1 MTPKYHER
9 IALYPGTFDPFTIG
23 HMSIIDRGLE
33 LFDRIIVAVG
43 INDSKRCYR
52 PTPERVEHIK
62 SVLRDKPRVEVTSY
76 DGLTVDVAREH
87 GAHFILRGVRT
98 VADYEYE
105 RNLAYANR
113 RISGIETV
121 LLYTLP
127 ELQYVSSTMVRDLDR
142 CGYDI
147 RPFVPKAPAI
157 EQSDRE
163 THYNK

>member
-1 MTPKYHER
+1 MTHKSLER
-9 IALYPGTFDPFTIG
+9 IAIYPGTFDPFTIG
-23 HMSIIDRGLE
+23 HLSIVERGLQI
-33 LFDRIIVAVG
+33 FDKIIIAVG
-43 INDSKRCYR
+43 INDAKRCYK
-52 PTPERVEHIK
+52 PTEVRVRHIK
-62 SVLRDKPRVEVTSY
+62 KAMAREPRVEVVSY
-76 DGLTVDVAREH
+76 DGLTVDIARRH
-87 GAHFILRGVRT
+87 NAGFILRGVRT

-147 RPFVPKAPAI
+147 SQFVP
-157 EQSDRE
+157 ESE
-163 THYNK
+163 SL

>member
-1 MTPKYHER
+1 MTHKSLER

-23 HMSIIDRGLE
+23 HKSIVERGL
-33 LFDRIIVAVG
+33 LIFDKIIIAVG
-43 INDSKRCYR
+43 INDAKRCYK
-52 PTPERVEHIK
+52 PTEARVRHIK
-62 SVLRDKPRVEVTSY
+62 SVMAGEPRVEVTSY

-87 GAHFILRGVRT
+87 GAQFILRGVRT

-127 ELQYVSSTMVRDLDR
+127 ELQYISSTMVRDLDR

-147 RPFVPKAPAI
+147 SQFVPNSNDI
-157 EQSDRE
+157 
-163 THYNK
+163 

>member
-1 MTPKYHER
+1 MTHKSLER
-9 IALYPGTFDPFTIG
+9 IAIYPGTFDPFTIG
-23 HMSIIDRGLE
+23 HLSIVERGLQI
-33 LFDRIIVAVG
+33 FDKIIIAVG
-43 INDSKRCYR
+43 INDAKRCYK
-52 PTPERVEHIK
+52 PTEVRVRHIK
-62 SVLRDKPRVEVTSY
+62 KAMASEPRVEVVSY
-76 DGLTVDVAREH
+76 DGLTVDIARKH
-87 GAHFILRGVRT
+87 NAGFILRGVRT

-147 RPFVPKAPAI
+147 SQFVP
-157 EQSDRE
+157 ESE
-163 THYNK
+163 SL

>member
-1 MTPKYHER
+1 MTHKSHER
-9 IALYPGTFDPFTIG
+9 IAIYPGTFDPFTIG
-23 HMSIIDRGLE
+23 HQSIVERGLR
-33 LFDRIIVAVG
+33 LFDKIIIAVG

-52 PTPERVEHIK
+52 PTAERVSQIATVMADE
-62 SVLRDKPRVEVTSY
+62 PRVEVISY
-76 DGLTVDVAREH
+76 DGLTVDVARNC
-87 GAHFILRGVRT
+87 GAEFILRGVRT

-113 RISGIETV
+113 QISGIETV

-147 RPFVPKAPAI
+147 SQFVPDG
-157 EQSDRE
+157 EQPK
-163 THYNK
+163 H

>member
-1 MTPKYHER
+1 MTHRYHER
-9 IALYPGTFDPFTIG
+9 IAIYPGTFDPFTIG
-23 HMSIIDRGLE
+23 HQSIVERGLK
-33 LFDRIIVAVG
+33 LFDRIIIAVG

-52 PTPERVEHIK
+52 PTQERVAHIAAVM
-62 SVLRDKPRVEVTSY
+62 SGEPRVEVVSY
-76 DGLTVDVAREH
+76 DGLTVDVARKYDA
-87 GAHFILRGVRT
+87 GFILRGVRT

-127 ELQYVSSTMVRDLDR
+127 ELQYVSSTMVRALDR

-147 RPFVPKAPAI
+147 SQFVPHGDTKP
-157 EQSDRE
+157 D
-163 THYNK
+163 N

>member
-1 MTPKYHER
+1 MTPKYRER

-23 HMSIIDRGLE
+23 HMSIIERGLE
-33 LFDRIIVAVG
+33 LFDRIIIAVG
-43 INDSKRCYR
+43 INDSKRSYR
-52 PTPERVEHIK
+52 PTAERVEQIK
-62 SVLRDKPRVEVTSY
+62 NIMADEPRVEVTSY
-76 DGLTVDVAREH
+76 DGLTVDVAKDF

-113 RISGIETV
+113 SISGIETV

-127 ELQYVSSTMVRDLDR
+127 ELQYISSTMVRDLDR

-147 RPFVPKAPAI
+147 SRFVPKSGPT
-157 EQSDRE
+157 EHSGTN
-163 THYNK
+163 THY